1 MNCRSYYIG
10 FLFFLFLLG
19 NAYGQEFTKPSVP
32 EKTEKFYRY
41 LLSENEKV
49 ISCHEVLENY
59 ISKIYKSVKKDT
71 DKAKADMLASKL
83 LKES

>member
-1 MNCRSYYIG
+1 MTPIFEPR
-10 FLFFLFLLG
+10 LQERLLEILELQLSDNDLAFELQNSG
-19 NAYGQEFTKPSVP
+19 EYVKVA
-32 EKTEKFYRY
+32 R
-41 LLSENEKV
+41 SENEKV